1 MSKFLSLE
9 NIYKAFNLKTV
20 DETVIFDD
28 FCLEVKEGEFVSI
41 VGSNGSGKTT
51 LLNLISGSSMVDS
64 GKIVLKDE
72 NLNHVKESKRAKSI
86 GRVFQDPSLSTAPN
100 LTVAENLALADNKGK
115 RYGLTF
121 AVNKKKAQEYYDL
134 LKPLNLG
141 LEEKLNTK
149 VKSLSGGQRQVL
161 ALIMATMKPL
171 DLLLLDEHTAAL
183 DPKTSQVIMELTD
196 KIVKEKKITTIMVTH
211 NLRFAKDY
219 GNRLLMFNEG
229 QIVLDVSGEDKEK
242 TKIEDLLKIFN
253 EISIECGN

>member
-28 FCLEVKEGEFVSI
+28 FSLEVKEGEFVSI

-72 NLNHVKESKRAKSI
+72 NLNHVKEYKRAKSI
-86 GRVFQDPSLSTAPN
+86 GRVFQDPSLGTAPN

-134 LKPLNLG
+134 L
-141 LEEKLNTK
+141 
-149 VKSLSGGQRQVL
+149 
-161 ALIMATMKPL
+161 
-171 DLLLLDEHTAAL
+171 
-183 DPKTSQVIMELTD
+183 
-196 KIVKEKKITTIMVTH
+196 
-211 NLRFAKDY
+211 
-219 GNRLLMFNEG
+219 
-229 QIVLDVSGEDKEK
+229 
-242 TKIEDLLKIFN
+242 
-253 EISIECGN
+253 